1 MTFPLYAQNH
11 LTYSHNLNNLHST
24 ILTPSTLPEYAA
36 NPPSTWRHLAAL
48 SASCLEKLD
57 SVPPVD
63 LGVVCLVLTQPLH
76 LDELPGGAG
85 GAAGPQPVV
94 QNLLLPR
101 YLRGS
106 CAR

>member
-63 LGVVCLVLTQPLH
+63 LGVVCLVRTLPLVRPV
-76 LDELPGGAG
+76 LVPLGGRAG
-85 GAAGPQPVV
+85 GLELKI
-94 QNLLLPR
+94 QNLVLPR
-101 YLRGS
+101 YLRS
-106 CAR
+106 SWAR